1 MAYKDEK
8 PLENII
14 VDEAHNLT
22 EKGYD
27 FFSSIINSKSLR
39 YLLQEIYPYE
49 FIQNS
54 SFIYKKYSRNMRK
67 IKAFDKFYN
76 VLKIEREDKQKIA
89 RSINLIIEEIDS
101 ILNFGSCNEY
111 DSVSNYNL
119 RWELNLQI
127 DEILG
132 KLKRWCRY

>member
-1 MAYKDEK
+1 NHSLLAKWPYKDEK

-76 VLKIEREDKQKIA
+76 VLKIGREDKQKIA

-101 ILNFGSCNEY
+101 ILNFGNCNEY
-111 DSVSNYNL
+111 NNVSNYNL
-119 RWELNLQI
+119 RWELNL
-127 DEILG
+127 
-132 KLKRWCRY
+132 

>member
-67 IKAFDKFYN
+67 IR
-76 VLKIEREDKQKIA
+76 LL
-89 RSINLIIEEIDS
+89 INFIM
-101 ILNFGSCNEY
+101 Y
-111 DSVSNYNL
+111 
-119 RWELNLQI
+119 
-127 DEILG
+127 
-132 KLKRWCRY
+132 